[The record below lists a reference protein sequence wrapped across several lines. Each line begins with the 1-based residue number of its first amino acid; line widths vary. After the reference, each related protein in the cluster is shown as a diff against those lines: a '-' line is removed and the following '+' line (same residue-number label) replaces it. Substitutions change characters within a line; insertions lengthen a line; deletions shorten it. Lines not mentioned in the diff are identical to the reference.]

1 LFCSIIDFCLEQAP
15 MAMAVGMV
23 EVRGLPPALAVADV
37 MVKAA
42 RVTLVYMEKVSGAYV
57 TIVVRGSVSE
67 VKMSV
72 EAGLEIAKKMY
83 PYKADDKLFLSS
95 HIIPSPHDNLMAVL
109 PIDYNRET
117 ADFMM

>member
-1 LFCSIIDFCLEQAP
+1 
-15 MAMAVGMV
+15 MGMAVGMV

-57 TIVVRGSVSE
+57 TIIVRGAVSE
-67 VKMSV
+67 VQLSV
-72 EAGLEIAKKMY
+72 EAGLVAAQKMH
-83 PYKADDKLFLSS
+83 PYTKGDKLFLSS

-109 PIDYNRET
+109 PIDYNEAT
-117 ADFMM
+117 AEFLV